1 MSENIEQHNDNR
13 AVAIL
18 KPQYL
23 LAVAVIGLALTVASG
38 FQPRFGFMGLAGLSI
53 LGLSVITWGIIA
65 PEQLRA
71 AMTGRTARYGGTSFV
86 VTVVLIIALVALY
99 ILMRG
104 FNFTFDVTER
114 DAFSVRPEIRE
125 SLVQIVGNPNT
136 PDLQLVTFLTAEDA
150 GLRDRLTLLYED
162 ILTTTLGKVSYRF
175 IDIDQQPILADEY
188 GITGSQQIA
197 VAPLDGEG
205 NPIPS
210 LANIIQQ
217 IDTATF
223 QAELIGYITTQNLQG
238 NFGAYFVVED
248 GGVRLDMTD
257 GTGMTFLSDDLRTV
271 FGYDVLQGTM
281 TQYRESGSETLNNPD
296 LDGEVMVLVGGNVAM
311 SEENR
316 IFLQEYLD
324 KGGSLVLMPGLN
336 VSGEPTLAADPELT
350 AYLLDNFGIA
360 FNDDFVVDPVLNY
373 QGSEIE
379 LLPNAISQE
388 NFIGQMGLT
397 DDFSVQFM
405 FGFPTNSI
413 QIADSSPDNITTTSL
428 ITTSPSG
435 YSISNSELP
444 NFIQSASAPNP
455 EQAIRTGALTIAA
468 TSENLE
474 TGSRLVLIGSATVAQ
489 DILTDLNVGQ
499 QLGIA
504 NRELVLRSVIWASD
518 FNERVTNLEQPVV
531 IQRPSERVLI
541 ATDEQIATIN
551 GLLGLVL
558 PFTVLGLGVLVVFLN
573 RERET
578 E

>member
-1 MSENIEQHNDNR
+1 MSEITEEHNNNR

-23 LAVAVIGLALTVASG
+23 LALAVIGFALTVASG
-38 FQPRFGFMGLAGLSI
+38 FQPSFGFMGMIGLSLLGLSI
-53 LGLSVITWGIIA
+53 VTWGLIA

-71 AMTGRTARYGGTSFV
+71 AITGRTARYGGTSFV
-86 VTVVLIIALVALY
+86 VTVVLIGALIALYV
-99 ILMRG
+99 LMRG
-104 FNFTFDVTER
+104 LNFTFDVTER

-125 SLVQIVGNPNT
+125 SLVQIVGNTNT

-150 GLRDRLTLLYED
+150 GLRDRLTLLYDD
-162 ILTTTLGKVSYRF
+162 ILSTTLGKVSYDF
-175 IDIDQQPILADEY
+175 IDIDQQPLLADQY
-188 GITGSQQIA
+188 GVTGSQQIA
-197 VAPLDGEG
+197 VTPLDGEG

-210 LANIIQQ
+210 LANIIDR

-248 GGVRLDMTD
+248 GGVRLDVTD

-281 TQYRESGSETLNNPD
+281 TQYRESGADTLNNPA
-296 LDGEVMVLVGGNVAM
+296 LDGETMIIVGGNFAL
-311 SEENR
+311 SEQNR
-316 IFLQEYLD
+316 LFLQDYLD
-324 KGGSLVLMPGLN
+324 QGGSLVLMPGLN
-336 VSGEPTLAADPELT
+336 IDGEPTLAADPELT
-350 AYLLDNFGIA
+350 AYLLDTFGIA

-397 DDFSVQFM
+397 EDFNVQFM
-405 FGFPTNSI
+405 FGFPSNSI
-413 QIADSSPDNITTTSL
+413 QVADDAPDNVTTVSL
-428 ITTSPSG
+428 ITTSPNA
-435 YSISNSELP
+435 YAIP
-444 NFIQSASAPNP
+444 NVEFPTFVQSATPPNP
-455 EQAIRTGALTIAA
+455 EQAVRSGALTIAA
-468 TSENLE
+468 SAENAE

-489 DILTDLNVGQ
+489 DVLTDLDVGQ

-518 FNERVTNLEQPVV
+518 FNERVSNLEQPVV
-531 IQRPSERVLI
+531 VQRPSERVLI
-541 ATDEQIATIN
+541 ATEEQISTIN

-558 PFTVLGLGVLVVFLN
+558 PFAVLGIGVFVVFLN
-573 RERET
+573 REREQ

>member
-1 MSENIEQHNDNR
+1 MSENTEQQNDNR

-23 LAVAVIGLALTVASG
+23 LAVALIGLSLTLASG
-38 FQPRFGFMGLAGLSI
+38 FQAQFGFMGLTGLSL
-53 LGLSVITWGIIA
+53 LGLSLITWGIIA

-71 AMTGRTARYGGTSFV
+71 AISGRTARYGGTSFV
-86 VTVVLIIALVALY
+86 VTVVLIVALIAIY

-104 FNFTFDVTER
+104 LNFTFDVTER
-114 DAFSVRPEIRE
+114 DAFSVRPEIHE
-125 SLVQIVGNPNT
+125 SLVQIVGNPDT
-136 PDLQLVTFLTAEDA
+136 PDLQLVTFLSAEDA

-162 ILTTTLGKVSYRF
+162 IFTTTLGKVSYQF
-175 IDIDQQPILADEY
+175 IDIDQQPLLADEF
-188 GITGSQQIA
+188 GVNRSQQIA

-210 LANIIQQ
+210 LANIIER

-223 QAELIGYITTQNLQG
+223 QTDLIGFITTQNLQG
-238 NFGAYFVVED
+238 NFGAFFVVED
-248 GGVRLDMTD
+248 GGVRLDVTD

-296 LDGEVMVLVGGNVAM
+296 LDGETMILVGGNVPL
-311 SEENR
+311 SEDNR
-316 IFLQEYLD
+316 LFLQDYLD
-324 KGGSLVLMPGLN
+324 RGGSLVLMPGLN
-336 VSGEPTLAADPELT
+336 TNGNPTLASDPELT
-350 AYLLDNFGIA
+350 AYLLEHFGIA

-397 DDFSVQFM
+397 DNFSVQFM
-405 FGFPTNSI
+405 FGFPANSI
-413 QIADSSPDNITTTSL
+413 QIADESPENVTTVSL
-428 ITTSPSG
+428 ITTSPNAYG
-435 YSISNSELP
+435 IPNAELP
-444 NFIQSASAPNP
+444 NVIRTASPPNP
-455 EQAIRTGALTIAA
+455 EQAVRTGSLTIAA
-468 TSENLE
+468 SADNVE

-489 DILTDLNVGQ
+489 DILTDLDVGQ

-504 NRELVLRSVIWASD
+504 NRELVLRSVIWASN
-518 FNERVTNLEQPVV
+518 FNDRVTNLEQPVV
-531 IQRPSERVLI
+531 VQRPSEGVLI
-541 ATDEQIATIN
+541 ATEEQISTVN

-558 PFTVLGLGVLVVFLN
+558 PFVVLGLGILVVFLN
-573 RERET
+573 REREM